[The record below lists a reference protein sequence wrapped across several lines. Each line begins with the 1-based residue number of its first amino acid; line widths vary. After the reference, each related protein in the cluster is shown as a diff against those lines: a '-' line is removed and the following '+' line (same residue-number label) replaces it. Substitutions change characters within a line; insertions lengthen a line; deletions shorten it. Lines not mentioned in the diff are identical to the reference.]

1 MLFCIFGIDK
11 PNMGATRADVMP
23 AHVEYL
29 DKAPIKLVM
38 SGPLTSDDGEDIV
51 GSLYVVEAE
60 GRAAIEEFC
69 ENDPL
74 IQADIWEYSQIRA
87 FNKRVDNR
95 D

>member
-1 MLFCIFGIDK
+1 MHFVIFCIDK
-11 PNMGATRADVMP
+11 PGITRNPDVMA

-29 DKAPIKLVM
+29 NKSAIKNVM
-38 SGPLTSDDGEDIV
+38 SGPLTGDNGEGIV

-60 GRAAIEEFC
+60 SRAAIEEFQKD
-69 ENDPL
+69 DPL
-74 IQADIWEYSQIRA
+74 VKADYWQLVEVRA

>member
-1 MLFCIFGIDK
+1 
-11 PNMGATRADVMP
+11 MGETRAKVMP

-29 DKAPIKLVM
+29 SNAPIKLVM
-38 SGPLTSDDGEDIV
+38 SGPLTSDDGDAIV

-74 IQADIWEYSQIRA
+74 IQADVWEYSQIRA

>member
-11 PNMGATRADVMP
+11 PNMGEIRAKVMP

-38 SGPLTSDDGEDIV
+38 SGPLTSDAGDAIV

-60 GRAAIEEFC
+60 GRAAIDEFC
-69 ENDPL
+69 KNDPL
-74 IQADIWEYSQIRA
+74 IQADVWEYSQIRA

>member
-1 MLFCIFGIDK
+1 MHFCIFGIDK
-11 PNMGATRADVMP
+11 PNMGDIRAKVMP

-38 SGPLTSDDGEDIV
+38 SGPLTSDDGDAIV

-60 GRAAIEEFC
+60 GRAAIDEFC
-69 ENDPL
+69 KNDPL
-74 IQADIWEYSQIRA
+74 IQADVWEYSQIRA

>member
-11 PNMGATRADVMP
+11 PNMGDIRAKVMP

-38 SGPLTSDDGEDIV
+38 SGPLTSDDGDAIV

-60 GRAAIEEFC
+60 GRAAIDEFC
-69 ENDPL
+69 KNDPL
-74 IQADIWEYSQIRA
+74 IQANVWQYSQIRA

>member
-1 MLFCIFGIDK
+1 MLFVIFGIDK
-11 PNMGATRADVMP
+11 PNMGPTRAEAMP
-23 AHVEYL
+23 AHVAYL
-29 DKAPIKLVM
+29 NEAPIKLVM

-69 ENDPL
+69 KNDPL
-74 IQADIWEYSQIRA
+74 IQADVWEYSEIRA

>member
-1 MLFCIFGIDK
+1 MLFVIFGIDK
-11 PNMGATRADVMP
+11 PDMAATRAEVMP

-29 DKAPIKLVM
+29 NDAPIKLVM
-38 SGPLTSDDGEDIV
+38 SGPLTSDDGKDIV

-60 GRAAIEEFC
+60 SRADIDEFC
-69 ENDPL
+69 KNDPL
-74 IQADIWEYSQIRA
+74 IRADVWTYSEIRA

>member
-11 PNMGATRADVMP
+11 PNMGEVRAKVMP

-29 DKAPIKLVM
+29 GAAPIKLVM
-38 SGPLTSDDGEDIV
+38 SGPLTSDDGEDIF

-74 IQADIWEYSQIRA
+74 IQANVWEYSQIRA